1 MPTDDDEITYI
12 SGRKMKRVYFDFTIE
27 NLPEDWLKANMPFIR
42 ELYEKKWKS
51 F

>member
-12 SGRKMKRVYFDFTIE
+12 SGRKIKPVYFEFTIE
-27 NLPEDWLKANMPFIR
+27 NLLEDWLKANIPFIK
-42 ELYEKKWKS
+42 ELYGKKWKS